1 MLILTHVRLNISVTL
16 NMPNTQSIKLAA
28 LSIDRIG
35 NKNSGTL
42 VNPIKIQNIN
52 QNQGLF
58 TIELNEQMRGLN
70 PVTGKSTTLTKINGL
85 ALYNNGDKP
94 IQFKSGNIAALT
106 ATFTK

>member
-1 MLILTHVRLNISVTL
+1 
-16 NMPNTQSIKLAA
+16 MPNTQNIKLTA
-28 LSIDRIG
+28 LSMDKID
-35 NKNSGTL
+35 NNFAGTL

-58 TIELNEQMRGLN
+58 TIELNEQMRGMNLT
-70 PVTGKSTTLTKINGL
+70 TGKRATLTKINAL

-94 IQFKSGNIAALT
+94 IQFKSENIAALT